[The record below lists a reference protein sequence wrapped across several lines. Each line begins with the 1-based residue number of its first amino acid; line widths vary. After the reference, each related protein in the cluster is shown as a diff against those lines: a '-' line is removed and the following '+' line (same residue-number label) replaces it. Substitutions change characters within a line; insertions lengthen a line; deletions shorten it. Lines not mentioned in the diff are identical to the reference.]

1 MSTPPIPTTF
11 EEWHHCITVECQI
24 SLTREYVAQRLQ
36 ALDDPRDYA
45 TQRLIAFYGRRH
57 HQQVVSWFEQ
67 AARSF
72 ASPST

>member
-1 MSTPPIPTTF
+1 M
-11 EEWHHCITVECQI
+11 
-24 SLTREYVAQRLQ
+24 AQRLQ

-67 AARSF
+67 AARSLT
-72 ASPST
+72 SQST